1 RAAVTMAGKGSFT
14 TVRTVAAQGTSTTSK
29 DYMVVDANVSQ
40 ASAWS
45 YRLKMVDLDGSSRY
59 SQEVLVASETAP
71 STLTVA
77 PNPAS
82 TTTNVTVE
90 LVGSGMTEVTLVDM
104 NGRTVA
110 TIAQADLSGKQH
122 FTLNTDAF
130 ASGSYTVV
138 VKQNGSIT
146 SQSLQI
152 VK

>member
-1 RAAVTMAGKGSFT
+1 MAGTSAYT
-14 TVRTVAAQGTSTTSK
+14 AVRTVPAQGTSTVSK
-29 DYMVVDANVSQ
+29 DYNVVDANVST

-45 YRLKMVDLDGSSRY
+45 YRLKMVDLDGTSRY
-59 SQEVLVASETAP
+59 SQEVLVSAEAGTS
-71 STLTVA
+71 SLTVS

-82 TTTNVTVE
+82 TTASITVE
-90 LVGSGMTEVTLVDM
+90 LAGSGMTEVTLVDM

-110 TIAQADLSGKQH
+110 TIAQADLSGAQQFK
-122 FTLNTDAF
+122 LNTDGI

-146 SQSLQI
+146 SQALQI